1 MSTIQANSES
11 FVVKTLD
18 RKTLWEMQTPQVRIC
33 FFSALWTIREILTCN
48 WSNCLCRLLN
58 RTCLRKALN
67 LLIGDCFFILAGT
80 IPNFILFVL
89 ISRDFCREG
98 LEVTDDVSI
107 VEHLKHPVYITEG
120 SYTNIKVVKQKVV
133 WNLSAGSLQNI
144 AFFVYLLID
153 YLFIRSTCNSL
164 GGN

>member
-18 RKTLWEMQTPQVRIC
+18 RKTLWEMQTPQVRNS
-33 FFSALWTIREILTCN
+33 FFWTIREIMTCN
-48 WSNCLCRLLN
+48 WSNYLCRLSS

-67 LLIGDCFFILAGT
+67 LLIGDCFFILSGL
-80 IPNFILFVL
+80 IPNFTLFFL
-89 ISRDFCREG
+89 NSRDLCREG

-120 SYTNIKVVKQKVV
+120 SYTNIKVVKQKFP
-133 WNLSAGSLQNI
+133 WNLSTCHLQYCVLCLPFDWSSLHVI
-144 AFFVYLLID
+144 HT
-153 YLFIRSTCNSL
+153 RR
-164 GGN
+164 GN